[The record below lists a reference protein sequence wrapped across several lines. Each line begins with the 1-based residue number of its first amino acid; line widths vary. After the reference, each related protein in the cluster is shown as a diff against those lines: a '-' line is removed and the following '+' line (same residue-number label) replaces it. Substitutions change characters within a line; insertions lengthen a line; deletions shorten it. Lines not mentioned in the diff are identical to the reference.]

1 MGNTVPDFI
10 KDLTIPDFFSNRI
23 LNQNYQAPP
32 ENIPYLQIPNSLQNN
47 AENIS
52 LEIGRN
58 DERDMMQ
65 KEESI
70 YHFSSK
76 SIEDI
81 NFSVVSITDEKEM
94 NSFFI
99 SDDSKIGFD
108 GSSSSLFFNNNE
120 LVLNKEE
127 INSSNELMD
136 LGNEFKRMF
145 EKMDKDDNSYQTKY
159 INTPQSK
166 NIHNDDIIIDKR
178 KKENNLDL
186 CNEAYSISK
195 DNIILQKSK
204 DLSCGKNNISDCSKA
219 STKDSINNANNNSIL
234 NGRKNPFVLSKY
246 PENLISSNIKMN
258 MSSCNLFCKI
268 KRKRVCEKVIKP
280 GKKLEEIEKPLLREF
295 KNYLLKKKNEFEEIF
310 DKDKIFWDQFLY
322 NGKTPPFKYS
332 MKGKEF
338 NFKSFSHKL
347 MNFIFSKEDL
357 NMLYEKFVSD
367 TNFHI
372 QKRESNKYKNEYDR
386 NAYET
391 YLKNFNKIYN
401 KNYKENDLILDDFD

>member
-10 KDLTIPDFFSNRI
+10 KDLTIPDFISNRI

-47 AENIS
+47 VENIS

-81 NFSVVSITDEKEM
+81 NFSVVPMTDEKEM

-159 INTPQSK
+159 INISSQS
-166 NIHNDDIIIDKR
+166 NNTHNDEIIIDKG
-178 KKENNLDL
+178 KKENN
-186 CNEAYSISK
+186 
-195 DNIILQKSK
+195 
-204 DLSCGKNNISDCSKA
+204 
-219 STKDSINNANNNSIL
+219 
-234 NGRKNPFVLSKY
+234 
-246 PENLISSNIKMN
+246 
-258 MSSCNLFCKI
+258 
-268 KRKRVCEKVIKP
+268 
-280 GKKLEEIEKPLLREF
+280 
-295 KNYLLKKKNEFEEIF
+295 
-310 DKDKIFWDQFLY
+310 
-322 NGKTPPFKYS
+322 
-332 MKGKEF
+332 
-338 NFKSFSHKL
+338 
-347 MNFIFSKEDL
+347 
-357 NMLYEKFVSD
+357 
-367 TNFHI
+367 
-372 QKRESNKYKNEYDR
+372 
-386 NAYET
+386 
-391 YLKNFNKIYN
+391 
-401 KNYKENDLILDDFD
+401 